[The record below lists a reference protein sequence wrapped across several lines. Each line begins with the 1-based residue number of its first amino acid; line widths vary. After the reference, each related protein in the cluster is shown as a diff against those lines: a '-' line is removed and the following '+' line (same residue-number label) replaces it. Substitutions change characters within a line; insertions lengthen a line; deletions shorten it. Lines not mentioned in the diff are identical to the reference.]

1 MNGKEAE
8 KFYRPTVD
16 FEVYKKNLMSDEE
29 YEARTFK
36 SEFNHFMKIQEVTIK
51 KLADRI
57 GMEAK
62 QLSRYSTGER
72 KPDRLT
78 VIRIALGLLLSVD
91 DINRLL
97 SSADY
102 ADLTVKKKDDAM
114 VLSNYDKILDA
125 IKKNDER
132 QDYTFFDEFNE
143 MMEDAG
149 CSIIFELPY

>member
-16 FEVYKKNLMSDEE
+16 FEVYQKSLMSDEE

-36 SEFNHFMKIQEVTIK
+36 SEFNHFMKIYDVSIK
-51 KLADRI
+51 QLADRI

-72 KPDRLT
+72 KPDRIT
-78 VIRIALGLLLSVD
+78 VIRIALGLLLAVD

-102 ADLTVKKKDDAM
+102 ADLTIKKKDDAM
-114 VLSNYDKILDA
+114 ILSNYDKILKA
-125 IKKNDER
+125 IKQNDDI

-149 CSIIFELPY
+149 CSIIFDLKY